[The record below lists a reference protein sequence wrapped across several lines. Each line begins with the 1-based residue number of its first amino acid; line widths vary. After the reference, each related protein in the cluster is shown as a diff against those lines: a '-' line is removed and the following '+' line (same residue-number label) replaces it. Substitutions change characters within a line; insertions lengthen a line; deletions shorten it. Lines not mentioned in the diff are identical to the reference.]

1 MEASSVTA
9 RTPRLPRAER
19 REQIVIAAAGVF
31 VQGGFDGTSVDDVAR
46 SAGVTRLIVYRIFET
61 KEALYRAVLDSV
73 VVDLVGEFDAR
84 VDHARDALVTREQV
98 ASVML
103 RVARRHPDGFRL
115 LWRQAAHEPTF
126 AEMAAQFR
134 VSVNAY
140 AERLFE
146 GFIADHVLRHWAAES
161 VVAFLYESICLWLDH
176 GDPAREEAFLAM
188 LGGGLR
194 SMIETWV
201 ASPADVTG
209 NAPGATAV
217 ADATEPRSW
226 SNHMSYP
233 DSHLALLRSP
243 GVAVLSTHT
252 PDRTIQSTA
261 IWYLLDDDGELK
273 VSLSD
278 ARKKLRNLQTDP
290 TVTFFLLDPA
300 NPFRFIEVRGTASL
314 VVDEGFAFRAKVG
327 AHYGADVSNFDKP
340 GDVRYVLTI
349 LASTVNAQ

>member
-1 MEASSVTA
+1 
-9 RTPRLPRAER
+9 
-19 REQIVIAAAGVF
+19 
-31 VQGGFDGTSVDDVAR
+31 
-46 SAGVTRLIVYRIFET
+46 
-61 KEALYRAVLDSV
+61 
-73 VVDLVGEFDAR
+73 
-84 VDHARDALVTREQV
+84 
-98 ASVML
+98 
-103 RVARRHPDGFRL
+103 
-115 LWRQAAHEPTF
+115 
-126 AEMAAQFR
+126 
-134 VSVNAY
+134 
-140 AERLFE
+140 
-146 GFIADHVLRHWAAES
+146 
-161 VVAFLYESICLWLDH
+161 
-176 GDPAREEAFLAM
+176 
-188 LGGGLR
+188 
-194 SMIETWV
+194 
-201 ASPADVTG
+201 
-209 NAPGATAV
+209 
-217 ADATEPRSW
+217 
-226 SNHMSYP
+226 MSYP
-233 DSHLALLRSP
+233 DSHLALLRAP